1 MVDFIV
7 LALNLAVPLVLA
19 ALAAMIAERAGVIC
33 LGVEGMMLFGSFF
46 AVVGS
51 HYTQSPWIGVLMA
64 VAAGL
69 VVGLVYGLF
78 SVHLR
83 GQQVVVGVAINFFAS
98 GITPMMSQE
107 IWGSSGASSQVASI
121 PHMDL
126 SGIFG
131 KPVGLS
137 CFVPMTMVIVIL
149 MWAFIYKTKFGLRLR
164 MIGDY
169 PLGMQT
175 CGINTN
181 RYKLYAMMACGVLS
195 ALGGAFLSVSYGNL
209 FVNGMI
215 AGRGY
220 MGVAANIFGGW
231 TPLGGTLAAVFFS
244 IVQTLRYTM
253 TNVAIPT
260 QLMQM
265 LPYVVTLFALV
276 IFGRN
281 SKSPEGLGKI

>member
-19 ALAAMIAERAGVIC
+19 ALAAMIAERAGIIC
-33 LGVEGMMLFGSFF
+33 LGVEGMMLFGAFI

-51 HYTQSPWIGVLMA
+51 HYTGSPWVGVLMA
-64 VAAGL
+64 IAIGL
-69 VVGLVYGLF
+69 LVGLVYGLF

-98 GITPMMSQE
+98 GITPMLSNE

-121 PHMDL
+121 PHIDL
-126 SGIFG
+126 SPIFG
-131 KPVGLS
+131 KQIGMS
-137 CFVPMTMVIVIL
+137 CFVPMTLVIVIL
-149 MWAFIYKTKFGLRLR
+149 MWVFIYKTKFGLRLR

-181 RYKLYAMMACGVLS
+181 RYKLYAMMVCGVLS

-209 FVNGMI
+209 FVSGMV

-231 TPLGGTLAAVFFS
+231 TPLGGALAAVFFS
-244 IVQTLRYTM
+244 VVQTLRYTL
-253 TNVAIPT
+253 TNVTIPT

-265 LPYVVTLFALV
+265 LPYVVTLVALV

-281 SKSPEGLGKI
+281 SKTPEGLGKI